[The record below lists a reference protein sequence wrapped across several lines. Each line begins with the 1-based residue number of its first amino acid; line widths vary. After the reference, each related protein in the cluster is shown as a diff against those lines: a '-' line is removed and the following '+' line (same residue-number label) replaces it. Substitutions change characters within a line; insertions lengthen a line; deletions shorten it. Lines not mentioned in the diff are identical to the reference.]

1 MKSCFKYV
9 AGALAAMAFIQCASV
24 QEVEPSHR
32 AKGSFEVYASPGD
45 TRTANDGLHTLWV
58 DGDRFNLFHAAAGT
72 SAYVSDGAFSIDDP
86 ASGHARGTV
95 TGLSESTYDWLLV
108 YPYTQEAAAP
118 TAVPVVIGSAAGGKQ
133 VQSGKDSRVHLA
145 GETFPVAGKAAGIP
159 SVDVPVLTAAPLLSV
174 IAVNVTNPGQGSVKV
189 ETVRFK
195 APEAVVGS
203 FRADVTGPSPVF
215 QGVDA
220 SDEAVLE
227 VSGDNRLAAG
237 ESAVFF
243 LGIKPFQ
250 AAAGSTLTLTVNDQ
264 TRTLTL
270 PKATAFAAGKIKTL
284 NITLDPSDPPEEG
297 TYYFKKVSAF
307 SPGRTYILV
316 AEETDG
322 NGDVLYHV
330 ARALPEGTKNA
341 ALETLDVTP
350 ENDIITL
357 SSVEDAFTFYESQY
371 GTLIRQADGRYLY
384 NKNTNNSSDI
394 YADADL
400 NNGSYWAISF
410 DTWNRAIL
418 VNRLRQIKYNPDMG
432 KFQAL
437 KTDASGL
444 LPLLYELQNSED
456 AVTAFLEN
464 TVPGVY
470 SFEGTDWLYREGS
483 GQTAVRTGSGSI
495 VFRIYEPSTYT
506 VIQVAG
512 IPVGVTE
519 GDRLN
524 IRLARYVK
532 QATTHASEFSVQAVR
547 VADGKAWLMAGN
559 GTGFIVQIQ

>member
-1 MKSCFKYV
+1 M
-9 AGALAAMAFIQCASV
+9 
-24 QEVEPSHR
+24 
-32 AKGSFEVYASPGD
+32 
-45 TRTANDGLHTLWV
+45 
-58 DGDRFNLFHAAAGT
+58 
-72 SAYVSDGAFSIDDP
+72 
-86 ASGHARGTV
+86 
-95 TGLSESTYDWLLV
+95 
-108 YPYTQEAAAP
+108 
-118 TAVPVVIGSAAGGKQ
+118 
-133 VQSGKDSRVHLA
+133 
-145 GETFPVAGKAAGIP
+145 
-159 SVDVPVLTAAPLLSV
+159 
-174 IAVNVTNPGQGSVKV
+174 
-189 ETVRFK
+189 
-195 APEAVVGS
+195 
-203 FRADVTGPSPVF
+203 
-215 QGVDA
+215 
-220 SDEAVLE
+220 
-227 VSGDNRLAAG
+227 
-237 ESAVFF
+237 
-243 LGIKPFQ
+243 
-250 AAAGSTLTLTVNDQ
+250 
-264 TRTLTL
+264 
-270 PKATAFAAGKIKTL
+270 
-284 NITLDPSDPPEEG
+284 
-297 TYYFKKVSAF
+297 SAF

-512 IPVGVTE
+512 IPVGVAE